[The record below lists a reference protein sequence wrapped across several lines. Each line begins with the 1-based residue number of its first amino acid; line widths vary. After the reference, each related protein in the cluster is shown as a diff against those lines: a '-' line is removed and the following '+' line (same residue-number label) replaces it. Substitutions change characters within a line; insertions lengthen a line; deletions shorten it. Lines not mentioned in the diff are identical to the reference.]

1 MYIKQVPNAYRCNE
15 FGLKEAKDVVDE
27 VHEEFEKSLR
37 SKALKVAKESLQ
49 KGENKLTAI
58 NHILEE
64 CGHLT
69 HDSKET
75 NGFSL
80 KQAKDIVDEAQIEL
94 LHQTEETANNL
105 VMLSVDFSRVRQDM
119 DLYAELV
126 EKIEGLE
133 SQIRLI
139 TKKYP
144 YIKFP
149 RYAREPSQPT
159 TQKA

>member
-1 MYIKQVPNAYRCNE
+1 MYDDRYKEIVKGAKNLTKKLFSENTHTKLEIIKQVWTTYKCNG

-27 VHEEFEKSLR
+27 VHEELLSSTEK
-37 SKALKVAKESLQ
+37 
-49 KGENKLTAI
+49 
-58 NHILEE
+58 
-64 CGHLT
+64 
-69 HDSKET
+69 
-75 NGFSL
+75 
-80 KQAKDIVDEAQIEL
+80 
-94 LHQTEETANNL
+94 TANNL
-105 VMLSVDFSRVRQDM
+105 VTLSVNFSQVRQDM

-133 SQIRLI
+133 SQIRLV

>member
-1 MYIKQVPNAYRCNE
+1 MYDDRYKEIVKGAKNLAKKLISENKTYSRLEIIKQVLNEYRCNG
-15 FGLKEAKDVVDE
+15 FGP
-27 VHEEFEKSLR
+27 
-37 SKALKVAKESLQ
+37 
-49 KGENKLTAI
+49 
-58 NHILEE
+58 
-64 CGHLT
+64 
-69 HDSKET
+69 
-75 NGFSL
+75 

-105 VMLSVDFSRVRQDM
+105 VMLSIDFSRVRQDM